1 MGQRIHITANFGDNS
16 QGQVVTDRGATVQ
29 VGLDDA
35 SFRPYELLLGG
46 LSYCLKLTLLSI
58 KEKMQL
64 SYSSLEMEIEGIKR
78 DDKVAMLEFCNVSV
92 KVKDVSDQKKF
103 EKAFEISSRYC
114 STYQTL
120 SKVATMSYT
129 IEYL

>member
-1 MGQRIHITANFGDNS
+1 MGQKIHIKAKYGDS
-16 QGQVVTDRGATVQ
+16 SDGQVITDRGASVKL
-29 VGLDDA
+29 GLDDA
-35 SFRPYELLLGG
+35 SFRPYEMTLGG

-64 SYSSLEMEIEGIKR
+64 TYSSLEMDIEGIKR

-92 KVKDVSDQKKF
+92 KVKDASDQQKF
-103 EKAFEISSRYC
+103 EKAFEISTRYC
-114 STYQTL
+114 STYQTIAQ
-120 SKVATMSYT
+120 VATMSYT